1 MKMKKK
7 LSIGSLGALALTL
20 SSIAPASA
28 QSVQSQTLQ
37 NLNLRTGPGTSYS
50 IILTIKKG
58 AIVEVVESSKNWT
71 LVKYNNSIGYVSSNY
86 LKNASINN
94 KPSENED
101 LPSNSLK
108 LMECTTGN
116 LNVRKGPSTSD
127 SIIGKLDKTDR
138 VYVSYNTSNGWTRI
152 KYANGYGYVSSKYL
166 KDINE
171 DTTVNLTMQCNVD
184 SLNIRKGPAS
194 TEPALGRL
202 KYKDKVNV
210 VMNLSNG
217 WSKINFN
224 GGYAYVNTKYIS
236 NTVSTPSSPKFMKCN
251 TDVLNIRSEP
261 SKSEKII
268 GKLKKGEKVEVVYHL
283 NSGWTR
289 IKFNTIYGY
298 VSSAYL
304 I

>member
-20 SSIAPASA
+20 SSIAPANAQSA
-28 QSVQSQTLQ
+28 QAQTLQ
-37 NLNLRTGPGTSYS
+37 NLNLRTGPSTSYS
-50 IILTIKKG
+50 IIITLKKG
-58 AIVEVVESSKNWT
+58 TLIEVVETTKDWS
-71 LVKYNNSIGYVSSNY
+71 LVKYNNSIGYVSSKY

-94 KPSENED
+94 IPPQNED
-101 LPSNSLK
+101 STRDSLK
-108 LMECTTGN
+108 LMECTISN
-116 LNVRKGPSTSD
+116 VNVRKGPSTSD
-127 SIIGKLDKTDR
+127 SIIGKLDKADR

-184 SLNIRKGPAS
+184 SLNIRKGPDS
-194 TEPALGRL
+194 TEPVLGRL

-224 GGYAYVNTKYIS
+224 GGYAYVNTKSIS
-236 NTVSTPSSPKFMKCN
+236 NTVSTPLSPKFMKCN

-268 GKLKKGEKVEVVYHL
+268 GKLKKDEKVEVVYHL

-289 IKFNTIYGY
+289 VKFNTSYGY